1 MTTPFLI
8 RDVPTQLHTEWAFF
22 AKLRGMSMRKYV
34 LHALNTL
41 IEKDKENV
49 PLKKKGA
56 SK

>member
-8 RDVPTQLHTEWAFF
+8 RDVPAQLHTEWIFF

-49 PLKKKGA
+49 LLKKGA